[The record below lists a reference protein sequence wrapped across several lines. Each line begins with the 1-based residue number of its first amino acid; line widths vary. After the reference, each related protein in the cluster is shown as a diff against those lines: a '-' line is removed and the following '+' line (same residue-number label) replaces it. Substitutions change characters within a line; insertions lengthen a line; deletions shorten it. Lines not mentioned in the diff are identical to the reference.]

1 MDLGE
6 TRIQVPL
13 SCSCSDVNWVII
25 CIKHGLQPKS
35 LKLCRGRR
43 ESVFLWEPFCLCYNF
58 SVCISLN
65 DLSSFHPLL
74 GELSRQPRQLIAA
87 VRKGVSKQ
95 CAYPMYMQLQT
106 NEQILYCSLPSGNH
120 IYSCSLNTIRL
131 GFTLKKKGK
140 KKKTK
145 KEYPSSQSRECLLCW
160 F

>member
-6 TRIQVPL
+6 TRIQAPL

-43 ESVFLWEPFCLCYNF
+43 ERVFLWEPFCLCYSF
-58 SVCISLN
+58 SVSISLN

-74 GELSRQPRQLIAA
+74 GELSCQPRQLIAA

-106 NEQILYCSLPSGNH
+106 NEQIFYFSLPSGNH
-120 IYSCSLNTIRL
+120 IYNRSLNMIRL
-131 GFTLKKKGK
+131 VFTLKYKERVRRKKD
-140 KKKTK
+140 
-145 KEYPSSQSRECLLCW
+145 PSSQSRECLLCW